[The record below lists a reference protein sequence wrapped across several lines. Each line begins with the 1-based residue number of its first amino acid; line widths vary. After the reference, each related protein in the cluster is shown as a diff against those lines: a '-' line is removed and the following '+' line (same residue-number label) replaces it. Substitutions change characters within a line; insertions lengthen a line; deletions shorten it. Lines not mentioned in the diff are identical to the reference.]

1 MKRLLIALMALAAA
15 SVHAQ
20 VLGVESSIEVGSSSS
35 SFGEV
40 TMESYKGGAWTVEWE
55 RAKTYYSML
64 SVHVWLWSTVYAGG
78 SVTTQVVQN
87 RRAFSGGEVNEI
99 LPSFSPF
106 FSNYGF
112 EAGVVIGPVV
122 GFIAHDCTHP
132 QVVYPSQHRVT
143 SVWGEGSVTRVGV
156 RFVGT
161 SGAVGSRR

>member
-1 MKRLLIALMALAAA
+1 MKRLLIALMALAAV

-20 VLGVESSIEVGSSSS
+20 VLGVESSIEVGSSSA

-40 TMESYKGGAWTVEWE
+40 TIMDYWGEIVEWGE
-55 RAKTYYSML
+55 ADVYYAHLETY
-64 SVHVWLWSTVYAGG
+64 VWLWSTVYAGG
-78 SVTTQVVQN
+78 GVTTQVVQK
-87 RRAFSGGEVNEI
+87 RRAFSGGEVHKM
-99 LPSFSPF
+99 LPNFTPF
-106 FSNYGF
+106 FSNYSF
-112 EAGVVIGPVV
+112 EAGVVLGPVV

-132 QVVYPSQHRVT
+132 QVVYPWQHRVT

>member
-1 MKRLLIALMALAAA
+1 MKRLLIALMALAAV

-40 TMESYKGGAWTVEWE
+40 TIMDYWGEIVEWGE
-55 RAKTYYSML
+55 TDVYYTHL
-64 SVHVWLWSTVYAGG
+64 EAYVWLWSTVYAGG
-78 SVTTQVVQN
+78 GVTTQVVRN
-87 RRAFSGGEVNEI
+87 RRAFSGGETHKV
-99 LPSFSPF
+99 LPTFTPF
-106 FSNYGF
+106 FSNYSF
-112 EAGVVIGPVV
+112 EAGVVLGPVV

-132 QVVYPSQHRVT
+132 QVVYPWQHRVT